1 MAAHPYQGSELSAQF
16 SRRTVYSPLAEPVT
30 MEAKSQRPKD
40 RKSAIS
46 LLNAAIEAVN
56 LAKEIA
62 SVTPAKAAFGIVS
75 VLLTMVKVRS
85 LPFRNDLPQAHS
97 YPGQYGQRAGIRRT
111 WVTVRRHLYSA

>member
-1 MAAHPYQGSELSAQF
+1 MAAHPYQGSELSTQF
-16 SRRTVYSPLAEPVT
+16 SYRTVHSPLAKPVA

-62 SVTPAKAAFGIVS
+62 SVTPAKAAFGIIS

-85 LPFRNDLPQAHS
+85 LLFRNYLPQAHPC
-97 YPGQYGQRAGIRRT
+97 PGRDGQRAGIRRT
-111 WVTVRRHLYSA
+111 WVTVRRHL